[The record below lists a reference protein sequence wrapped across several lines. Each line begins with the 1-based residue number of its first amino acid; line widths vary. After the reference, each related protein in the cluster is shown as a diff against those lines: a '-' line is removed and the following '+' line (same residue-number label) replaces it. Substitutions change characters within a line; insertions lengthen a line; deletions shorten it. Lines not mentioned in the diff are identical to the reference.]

1 MSNSSSGLQYDEL
14 GFLVGLKQTGRDVAK
29 IDKNVEQ
36 IISLLEQVLNAK
48 AIKYQQASQPKLSAL
63 AQALQDAQRQPVS
76 VESLMKEQRQATT
89 AMNQV
94 LETVEDIVAQAAKP
108 ADQKTKPKL
117 PAIQKEPI
125 VIDSQESIARE
136 LGTDRQRDSN
146 GRFIGSGQQSGT
158 ALGKITQT
166 IGTAIANGLNSSPQ
180 GVDPTVDAINEV
192 ASVLSPVK
200 RAAGFMLRPLSGL
213 MKSRKRSEPLPKEES
228 EHNKKQ
234 IKMLQRIADNLSTKG
249 GLLGS
254 IGKLLGAG
262 SSLLGGFLGKSGKGL
277 GKNS

>member
-1 MSNSSSGLQYDEL
+1 
-14 GFLVGLKQTGRDVAK
+14 VAK

-36 IISLLEQVLNAK
+36 IISLLEQALNAK
-48 AIKYQQASQPKLSAL
+48 AIRYQHASQPKLSAL

-76 VESLMKEQRQATT
+76 IESLMKEQQQAIT

-94 LETVEDIVAQAAKP
+94 FETVEDIVAQSAKP
-108 ADQKTKPKL
+108 ADRKTKPKF

-136 LGTDRQRDSN
+136 LGTDRQRVSN
-146 GRFIGSGQQSGT
+146 GRFIGSGQQTGT

-166 IGTAIANGLNSSPQ
+166 IGIANSLNSSPQ
-180 GVDPTVDAINEV
+180 GVDPTVDAMNEV
-192 ASVLSPVK
+192 ATVLSLVK
-200 RAAGFMLRPLSGL
+200 RFAGFMLRPLSGL
-213 MKSRKRSEPLPKEES
+213 MKSRKRSGPLPKEES

-234 IKMLQRIADNLSTKG
+234 IKMLQRIADNLSSKG

-262 SSLLGGFLGKSGKGL
+262 SSLLGGLLGKSGKGL